1 MKKVRQALIGASVA
15 ISLAVAAAPATAAE
29 NQSDVEAQ
37 ESAAINSLEPP
48 IQLTETSLAGFT
60 AVIENGAFSQSKDGE
75 INVYDEDG
83 NEAGTFNSAM
93 LMSDGSLNLVEYELN
108 GDTVEARY
116 ASPLQEGGPVPVVT
130 QDWVT
135 CGFLTLATIGAI
147 ATIPATGGLGPLL
160 VAGAAAGASSYECAQ
175 AGKS

>member
-1 MKKVRQALIGASVA
+1 MKKVRQALIGVSVA
-15 ISLAVAAAPATAAE
+15 ISLAFAAAPATAAE
-29 NQSDVEAQ
+29 NQSAAETQ
-37 ESAAINSLEPP
+37 ESAAVNSIESQ
-48 IQLTETSLAGFT
+48 IQLTETTLEGFT
-60 AVIENGAFSQSKDGE
+60 AVIENGVFSQSEDGE

-116 ASPLQEGGPVPVVT
+116 SSPLQEEGPVPVVT

-135 CGFLTLATIGAI
+135 CGFATLATIAAI
-147 ATIPATGGLGPLL
+147 ATVPVTGGWSVLG
-160 VAGAAAGASSYECAQ
+160 AGAAAGYSSYECAQ
-175 AGKS
+175 AGQS